1 MNEYSFSIII
11 PHKNC
16 PELLNQCV
24 ASIPERDDIQIIVVD
39 DNSDEG
45 KKPVISRSGVE
56 VILLDAENAK
66 GAGRAR
72 NVGLEKATGKWL
84 LFSDSDDTFETE
96 NLNRMLDKY
105 VDSDA
110 DIIFF
115 NANRVDE
122 STGEVLSQHLSKER
136 YGKDPKEYA
145 DFMRYRSNVPWAK
158 MIKRELID
166 NNSITFSEVPA
177 ANDMYFSA
185 ISGYF
190 AKDVIIDFTIIYD
203 WKVRKSGSITS
214 TVSKK
219 SLLSKLGEASKKN
232 VFLWNKG
239 ERAWCNNLYSSFY
252 WRLKGVGFSH
262 SEAMREIN
270 QRITVGPKL
279 RWRTAFLLSL
289 PFDAIIKKLR
299 NSLTKHSR

>member
-24 ASIPERDDIQIIVVD
+24 DSIPERDDIQIIVVD

-45 KKPVISRSGVE
+45 KKPVISRSGVD

-105 VDSDA
+105 QDSEA

-122 STGEVLSQHLSKER
+122 QTGEVLSQHLSKEKFDKNEDNYCDFLR
-136 YGKDPKEYA
+136 YW
-145 DFMRYRSNVPWAK
+145 SNLAFRCVHIA
-158 MIKRELID
+158 E
-166 NNSITFSEVPA
+166 SFFS
-177 ANDMYFSA
+177 
-185 ISGYF
+185 
-190 AKDVIIDFTIIYD
+190 
-203 WKVRKSGSITS
+203 
-214 TVSKK
+214 
-219 SLLSKLGEASKKN
+219 
-232 VFLWNKG
+232 
-239 ERAWCNNLYSSFY
+239 SSS
-252 WRLKGVGFSH
+252 W
-262 SEAMREIN
+262 
-270 QRITVGPKL
+270 Q
-279 RWRTAFLLSL
+279 
-289 PFDAIIKKLR
+289 
-299 NSLTKHSR
+299 

>member
-1 MNEYSFSIII
+1 MKEYSFSIII

-16 PELLNQCV
+16 PELLVQCV
-24 ASIPERDDIQIIVVD
+24 DSLPERDDIQIIVVD

-45 KKPVISRSGVE
+45 KKPVISRSGVD

-105 VDSDA
+105 QDSEA

-122 STGEVLSQHLSKER
+122 QTGEVLSQHLSKSKYER
-136 YGKDPKEYA
+136 DAKQYS

-158 MIKRELID
+158 MIRRELVEM
-166 NNSITFSEVPA
+166 NSIQFSEVPA
-177 ANDMYFSA
+177 ANDLFFSA
-185 ISGYF
+185 VSGYY
-190 AKDVIIDFTIIYD
+190 AKKVLIDFTVIYD

-214 TVSKK
+214 TVSKR
-219 SLLSKLGEASKKN
+219 SILSKLDQASKKN
-232 VFLWNKG
+232 EFLWSKG
-239 ERAWCNNLYSSFY
+239 EKAWCTNLFTASY
-252 WRLKGVGFSH
+252 WRLRGVGFNH
-262 SEAMREIN
+262 NEAMREIS
-270 QRITVGPKL
+270 RSITVGPKML
-279 RWRTAFLLSL
+279 WRMEFWLSW
-289 PFDAIIKKLR
+289 PFEAIRRKL
-299 NSLTKHSR
+299 H

>member
-1 MNEYSFSIII
+1 MFICSIII

-45 KKPVISRSGVE
+45 KKPVISRPGVE

-72 NVGLEKATGKWL
+72 NMGLEKATGKWI

-105 VDSDA
+105 QDSEA
-110 DIIFF
+110 DIVFF

-122 STGEVLSQHLSKER
+122 QTGEVLSQHLSKSKYER
-136 YGKDPKEYA
+136 DAKQYS

-158 MIKRELID
+158 MIRRELIE
-166 NNSITFSEVPA
+166 NNSIRFSEVPA
-177 ANDMYFSA
+177 ANDLFFSA
-185 ISGYF
+185 VSGYY
-190 AKDVIIDFTIIYD
+190 AKEVLIDFTVIYD

-214 TVSKK
+214 TVSKQ
-219 SLLSKLGEASKKN
+219 SILSKLDQASKKN
-232 VFLWNKG
+232 EFLWEKG
-239 ERAWCNNLYSSFY
+239 LKEWCTNLYTASY
-252 WRLKGVGFSH
+252 WRLRGVGFNH
-262 SEAMREIN
+262 NDALREIDKC
-270 QRITVGPKL
+270 ITVGPVVRWKMAFWLSQPIDFISRKL
-279 RWRTAFLLSL
+279 
-289 PFDAIIKKLR
+289 
-299 NSLTKHSR
+299 H